1 MYKERVACFQIKVTV
16 PHVKYDV
23 YEQCLMALKCE
34 EKLPFGKLLGL
45 QRQDINTFAAS
56 NLNF

>member
-1 MYKERVACFQIKVTV
+1 MYKERIACFPIKVTV

-23 YEQCLMALKCE
+23 HEQCLMAPKCE

-45 QRQDINTFAAS
+45 QRQDIKRVLYPNV
-56 NLNF
+56 